1 LKSYLRKNGIRLAAA
16 VLAVVLITVISVQR
30 LNGRAG
36 LLANATGAL
45 RMPLQQAATS
55 LSEWLE
61 GIYGYIYKYDQ
72 LVEENESLRRQL
84 SEAQEAA
91 RAAAEVSEENARL
104 RELLGYLEKHR
115 DFETE
120 SARVVAW
127 NASNWASAFTISKG
141 QESGIEV
148 GDCVISSAGALVGQ
162 ISELGTGWATVR
174 TVTDTNMNVGVLVG
188 EVSGAA
194 MLVGD
199 FALMQEGCAKLA
211 YLSEGTSLLQG
222 DRVITSGKGGR
233 FPQGV
238 VVGTV
243 SELRTEGGGQTTYG
257 VVEPACDLSGLS
269 QVFIITDFSVVE

>member
-1 LKSYLRKNGIRLAAA
+1 LKSYLRKKGIRLAAV
-16 VLAVVLITVISVQR
+16 VLAVVLIAVISAQR

-36 LLANATGAL
+36 FLANATGAL

-55 LSEWLE
+55 LTEWLE

-91 RAAAEVSEENARL
+91 RAAAEIREENDRL
-104 RELLGYLEKHR
+104 RELLGYLEKHK
-115 DFETE
+115 DFVTE

-148 GDCVISSAGALVGQ
+148 GDCVVSSAGDLVGQ
-162 ISELGTGWATVR
+162 ISELGTGWSTVR
-174 TVTDTNMNVGVLVG
+174 TLIDTNMNVGVLVG

-199 FALMQEGCAKLA
+199 FALMHEGCAKLA

-238 VVGTV
+238 LVGTV

-269 QVFIITDFSVVE
+269 QVFVITDFSVVE

>member
-1 LKSYLRKNGIRLAAA
+1 MKSYLRKNGIRLAAA

>member
-1 LKSYLRKNGIRLAAA
+1 MKSNFKKRGIRLAAV
-16 VLAVVLITVISVQR
+16 VLAVVLIAVLSAQH

-36 LLANATGAL
+36 FLANATGAL
-45 RMPLQQAATS
+45 RMPLQQAAAS
-55 LSEWLE
+55 LTEWLE

-84 SEAQEAA
+84 AEAQEAA
-91 RAAAEVSEENARL
+91 RAAAEISEENDRL

-115 DFETE
+115 DFVTE

-141 QESGIEV
+141 EESGIEV
-148 GDCVISSAGALVGQ
+148 GDCVISSTGALVGQ
-162 ISELGTGWATVR
+162 IAELGTGWATVR
-174 TVTDTNMNVGVLVG
+174 TLVDTNMNVGVLVG

-199 FALMQEGCAKLA
+199 FALMQEGRAKLA
-211 YLSEGTSLLQG
+211 YLSEGTSLLQD

-238 VVGTV
+238 LVGTV

-269 QVFIITDFSVVE
+269 QVFIITDFRVVE

>member
-91 RAAAEVSEENARL
+91 RAAAEVSEENDRL

-238 VVGTV
+238 LVGTV